1 MKLISNLIKF
11 VKNQKNSIISKGSE
25 GIPLKMSLDSDFDA
39 KTFNPNAPA
48 TDHLGNNFETVK
60 SMCGYWNINLLTFF
74 DRKQKGWSLKECLC
88 GRKVIDPNTKDTNGN
103 KPNVQRIN
111 ASMDDL
117 CVTDHLGNRFDNIDD
132 MCNYWGKSRTSFDF
146 RRNLGWSLRD
156 CLEAV

>member
-25 GIPLKMSLDSDFDA
+25 GIPLKMSLDSDFDT

-88 GRKVIDPNTKDTNGN
+88 GRKIVNP
-103 KPNVQRIN
+103 N
-111 ASMDDL
+111 ASA
-117 CVTDHLGNRFDNIDD
+117 TDHLGNRFDNLDD
-132 MCNYWGKSRTSFDF
+132 MCNHWGKSRTSFDF
-146 RRNLGWSLRD
+146 RRNLGWSLKD
-156 CLEAV
+156 CLETV